1 MLSTVPIVCRMA
13 LLDLHSECFHI
24 YIFIFCWRR
33 RRTYIWRDLTTLPV
47 CANASHKSASW
58 TIEDLIQDENYK
70 SSIYHLYLEP
80 NSEMPVQCAR
90 SHGCSWCVC
99 RECRA
104 TRIWFVYFW
113 FFVCLSN
120 VDLTEAIAHKPHVTR
135 SSSAHKCV
143 VFSILWNFVCI
154 AYTTANAITFVWIN
168 KCGSIS
174 ELSINNS
181 EHETES
187 CAVRKCYN
195 SKWCSLAD
203 CIYNT
208 KPSISAAV

>member
-24 YIFIFCWRR
+24 YIYLFSAGVDAVL

-70 SSIYHLYLEP
+70 RSIYHLYLEP

-143 VFSILWNFVCI
+143 VFSILWNCI
-154 AYTTANAITFVWIN
+154 LFASHTRQQMPLHLYELINAVAYQ
-168 KCGSIS
+168 S
-174 ELSINNS
+174 
-181 EHETES
+181 
-187 CAVRKCYN
+187 
-195 SKWCSLAD
+195 
-203 CIYNT
+203 
-208 KPSISAAV
+208 